1 MRGSR
6 SSAGRKG
13 WLGPR
18 NIDLRNLEIY
28 YSDRHTQGKI
38 PKFEFKFE
46 EQSSLGDN
54 MAKAFNNLE
63 YSDVTII
70 CGDETEEV
78 PNVAAAAASASPSAS

>member
-1 MRGSR
+1 MC
-6 SSAGRKG
+6 
-13 WLGPR
+13 
-18 NIDLRNLEIY
+18 NLEIY

-46 EQSSLGDN
+46 DQSSLGDN

-70 CGDETEEV
+70 CGDETEEPPPPPP
-78 PNVAAAAASASPSAS
+78 PNVSAAAVRMRPTIESLI